1 MPIIMYDQV
10 NNYKT
15 PQLSRSK
22 KRSLPFTKPYA
33 EISIKRDI
41 FLTYYFAS
49 QQKKIRIPGF
59 SRHLYLNIDFKWQ

>member
-22 KRSLPFTKPYA
+22 KRSLK
-33 EISIKRDI
+33 DI

-49 QQKKIRIPGF
+49 QQKKNPDTGF
-59 SRHLYLNIDFKWQ
+59 